1 MSTNVAELLKLSII
15 YRTLIDNIEAI
26 AGVSFS
32 ATEKHRMIQ
41 VVSDAMG
48 EAVCAYVARC
58 ENCDRGIQ
66 LICTECEEETT
77 R

>member
-1 MSTNVAELLKLSII
+1 MSANVTELLKLSII
-15 YRTLIDNIEAI
+15 YRTLIDDIEGI
-26 AGVSFS
+26 AGGSFS
-32 ATEKHRMIQ
+32 ATEKHRMVQ

-58 ENCDRGIQ
+58 EKCDRGIQ

>member
-1 MSTNVAELLKLSII
+1 MSTNVGELLKLSII
-15 YRTLIDNIEAI
+15 YRTLIDDIEEI

-48 EAVCAYVARC
+48 EAVCVWAAKC
-58 ENCDRGIQ
+58 EKCDRGIQ